1 MVTLSTPA
9 YPMKTPTYL
18 TPILSL
24 IVAVFAATPLAAETR
39 EPSKVLIDFSVQ
51 EVERNGTDMIPL
63 KKYSYSYGDWQDK
76 ITYVKPRGLLVPGLP
91 GQGGFGGDKAM
102 KLGEFAF
109 AELVAVIGNQNE
121 AQGIAVTLIDGDGT
135 EATWYLP
142 FGGKPK
148 GAALVF
154 RMNLAQCDKE
164 EKPGKTPGLDKAKIK
179 KWQIKGDWQ
188 PAKAEVL
195 LVRLAASK

>member
-1 MVTLSTPA
+1 
-9 YPMKTPTYL
+9 MKIPTYI
-18 TPILSL
+18 TSVLSL
-24 IVAVFAATPLAAETR
+24 IVTTFASSPLVAETK
-39 EPSKVLIDFSVQ
+39 EPSKVLIDFTVQ
-51 EVERNGTDMIPL
+51 EVERIGTDAKPIN
-63 KKYSYSYGDWQDK
+63 KYSYTYGDWQNK
-76 ITYVKPRGLLVPGLP
+76 VTYIQPRGILVPCLA

-102 KLGEFAF
+102 KLGEFTF
-109 AELVAVIGNQNE
+109 AELVAVIGNRNE
-121 AQGIAVTLIDGDGT
+121 AQGIALTLIDADGT

-148 GAALVF
+148 GMALVF
-154 RMNLAQCDKE
+154 KMDLSKCDKE

-195 LVRLAASK
+195 LMQLRASK